1 MQSKF
6 GQTPNETEM
15 SLLWAQVPAAGLC
28 RLCFCGCFN
37 LLSLIGLHLPTKAG
51 NHAWTCIDC
60 AAAMHYVW
68 FSLIIYV
75 NLWCALQQRC
85 TLMHYPVLAQ
95 VGFLQ
100 WLVCFVCFVWTA
112 LLGAGAEGA
121 EAPPIAWTAVAM
133 LQQMHQKYSIFALHG
148 YLWIPWRWLK
158 DQKASIQ
165 FNFASLRFASSLCS
179 IWSLG
184 SS

>member
-1 MQSKF
+1 
-6 GQTPNETEM
+6 M

-37 LLSLIGLHLPTKAG
+37 LLSLIGLHLPAKAG

-133 LQQMHQKYSIFALHG
+133 SQQMHQKYSIFALHG